1 MKKLTWFVALSALAT
16 TTLAQTKTPLTTAQ
30 MLRAGKIEVTQPLPT
45 VLGWADDTH
54 YLLRKEGK
62 SVSVDA
68 KTGQETDYTAPK
80 PAAGTTGS
88 LLAKNGDIFYR
99 SEGKED
105 LQLTKTPNEPERN
118 PTLSP
123 DGKFVAFTRKDG
135 NLYVVETATAKE
147 TRLTNDGSEVVY
159 NGYAAWVYWEEI
171 FGRPTAFKAFWWS
184 PTSKHLAYM
193 RFDEAKVPMFPIY
206 SSTGQHGSIERTRY
220 PKAGDANPEVT
231 ARVVSIP
238 DFKSAT
244 VDFDPKADQYFG
256 TPFWTPDGSAFWMQW
271 MNRGQDN
278 LKFYAVNPASGAKTE
293 LYDEKQ
299 KTWVDWY
306 EAVEFLKD
314 GKHFLVQSER
324 DGWSHLYLHT
334 LDGKLKNAITT
345 GKWAVK
351 DVQWID
357 EKGQTVYFTTRK
369 DNSARYDLYKVKF
382 DGKGLQR
389 LTFGDFTHD
398 VKLSPNGSYF
408 LTTYS
413 NAQTPSKLA
422 LVDKAGKVVRELADS
437 KGPTFATTEFAPTE
451 LVRVKTPDGFELPV
465 RITWPTNLDPTKKYP
480 VLISIYGGPNAG
492 TVYDGWRWNG
502 QNQWW
507 AKEGLI
513 QVSCDH
519 RGSGHFG
526 KEGQNYLHRNLG
538 KWEIADYS
546 EVVKWLRGKPFVDS
560 SKIAITG
567 FSYGGYT
574 TCLALTAG
582 ANYFTH
588 GLAGGSVTS
597 WELYD
602 SHYTERFMDTPAEN
616 KEGYKAGS
624 VLSHTD
630 KYRGLLRIVHGTGD
644 DNVHLQ
650 NSLQLVDKLA
660 DGGKHFEMMFYPG
673 GKHGWTGPKWQHF
686 QTENNR
692 FIYQNLLGKP
702 LAKEMQ

>member
-1 MKKLTWFVALSALAT
+1 
-16 TTLAQTKTPLTTAQ
+16 
-30 MLRAGKIEVTQPLPT
+30 
-45 VLGWADDTH
+45 
-54 YLLRKEGK
+54 
-62 SVSVDA
+62 
-68 KTGQETDYTAPK
+68 
-80 PAAGTTGS
+80 
-88 LLAKNGDIFYR
+88 
-99 SEGKED
+99 
-105 LQLTKTPNEPERN
+105 
-118 PTLSP
+118 
-123 DGKFVAFTRKDG
+123 
-135 NLYVVETATAKE
+135 
-147 TRLTNDGSEVVY
+147 
-159 NGYAAWVYWEEI
+159 
-171 FGRPTAFKAFWWS
+171 
-184 PTSKHLAYM
+184 
-193 RFDEAKVPMFPIY
+193 
-206 SSTGQHGSIERTRY
+206 
-220 PKAGDANPEVT
+220 
-231 ARVVSIP
+231 
-238 DFKSAT
+238 
-244 VDFDPKADQYFG
+244 DQYFG

-278 LKFYAVNPASGAKTE
+278 LQFYAVNPASGAKTE

-306 EAVEFLKD
+306 ENVEFLKD
-314 GKHFLVQSER
+314 NKHFMVQSER

-334 LDGKLKNAITT
+334 IDGKLKNAITT
-345 GKWAVK
+345 GKFAVK
-351 DVQWID
+351 DIAWTD

-369 DNSARYDLYKVKF
+369 DNSTRYDLYKVKF

-398 VKLSPNGSYF
+398 VKISPNGSYF

-413 NAQTPSKLA
+413 NVQTPPKLA
-422 LVDKAGKVVRELADS
+422 LVDKAGKVVRELADA

-451 LVRVKTPDGFELPV
+451 LVRVKTSDGFELPV
-465 RITWPTNLDPTKKYP
+465 RITWPTNLDPTKKYS

-546 EVVKWLRGKPFVDS
+546 EVVKWLCGKPFVDS

-616 KEGYKAGS
+616 PEGYKAGS
-624 VLSHTD
+624 VLTHLD
-630 KYRGLLRIVHGTGD
+630 KYRGLLRLVHGTGD

-650 NSLQLVDKLA
+650 NSLQLADKLEDA
-660 DGGKHFEMMFYPG
+660 GKHFEMMFYPG